1 MQIENGQHFVLAS
14 LSPMS
19 LTIRPYQAI
28 DLQSLR
34 DLTVEAFEGV
44 SLEHDIER
52 VVGEFGGHDWR
63 WRKARHVDADVDRD
77 AEGIFVAEGN
87 GAVVGYVS
95 TWIDAEAGV
104 GFIPNLAVAA
114 SCRGQGIGRQLLNR
128 AIEHFRS
135 RGVRVARIE
144 TMAQNDVGRHLYP
157 SLGFQEVA
165 QQVHYCLDLG
175 EEKNARE

>member
-1 MQIENGQHFVLAS
+1 
-14 LSPMS
+14 MS
-19 LTIRPYQAI
+19 LTIRRYQPA
-28 DLQSLR
+28 DLPALR
-34 DLTVEAFEGV
+34 ELTVEAFEGV

-52 VVGEFGGHDWR
+52 VVGKIGGHDWR
-63 WRKARHVDADVDRD
+63 WRKARHVDADVARD
-77 AEGIFVAEGN
+77 ADGIFVAEAD

-165 QQVHYCLDLG
+165 RQVHYCLDLG